1 MIKLIFL
8 SAVLVTS
15 ESDSLRM
22 ETIDGKQFIIHQVD
36 AGETLFA
43 LSKRYG
49 VPVATLLEHNPT
61 ADAGLEVGQLLK
73 VLYIPRTPKTTAQGT
88 IHKVAPKET
97 LFSIAKMYDVTVN
110 EIKLWNNLSDNSL
123 RLGQELLIKKGTTTT
138 TEPVVQTVPP
148 VQSVKTTHTVAAKE
162 TMYSIARQYNITVDQ
177 LRQWNNLA
185 GNELKVGQVL
195 FVTQPMYNTTPNTQP
210 VTNTP
215 VVTQPVKISEG
226 ISGTSEL
233 KETGLAALIEGTEGN
248 RKYLAQH
255 RTIKPGTILK
265 VRNEATGREVFVRVT
280 GPLTDADPTLII
292 KISKSA
298 LDRLGAT
305 STEKI
310 RVEVTYYK

>member
-8 SAVLVTS
+8 SAMLMTS

-22 ETIDGKQFIIHQVD
+22 ETIDGKKFIIHQVD

-49 VPVATLLEHNPT
+49 VPVVTLLEHNPT

-73 VLYIPRTPKTTAQGT
+73 VLYIPRTAKTTAEGT

-97 LFSIAKMYDVTVN
+97 LFSVAKMYDVTVN
-110 EIKLWNNLSDNSL
+110 DIKLWNNLSDNSL
-123 RLGQELLIKKGTTTT
+123 KLGQELLIKKGTTATV
-138 TEPVVQTVPP
+138 PVTQTVPP

-162 TMYSIARQYNITVDQ
+162 TMYSIARQYSISVDQ
-177 LRQWNNLA
+177 LKQWNNLA

-195 FVTQPMYNTTPNTQP
+195 FVTQPMYNTQVTPP
-210 VTNTP
+210 PTNTP

-280 GPLTDADPTLII
+280 GPLSDADPTVII

-305 STEKI
+305 STEKM